1 MNKKIDIP
9 VELYAR
15 LQELSHLARY
25 EYTEQ
30 EGSTWTIQNPE
41 GESLLDA
48 RRKISPEAAELLF
61 HHHAASCLRIYC
73 PKRGAGD
80 CLSQRTQAC
89 GGQTHD

>member
-30 EGSTWTIQNPE
+30 EGTWTIQNPE

-48 RRKISPEAAELLF
+48 RRKISRRLRSFISPSCRFLPQNLL
-61 HHHAASCLRIYC
+61 
-73 PKRGAGD
+73 PKTR
-80 CLSQRTQAC
+80 RW
-89 GGQTHD
+89 

>member
-30 EGSTWTIQNPE
+30 EGTWTIQNPE

-48 RRKISPEAAELLF
+48 RRKISPEAAELYFTIMPLL
-61 HHHAASCLRIYC
+61 ASEFIAQ
-73 PKRGAGD
+73 KRGAGD
-80 CLSQRTQAC
+80 RLSQRTQAC
-89 GGQTHD
+89 GGQAHN

>member
-30 EGSTWTIQNPE
+30 EGTWTIQNPE

-48 RRKISPEAAELLF
+48 RRKISPGGGGRF
-61 HHHAASCLRIYC
+61 FPHPAASGLHNIRVMIW
-73 PKRGAGD
+73 
-80 CLSQRTQAC
+80 
-89 GGQTHD
+89 H

>member
-30 EGSTWTIQNPE
+30 EGTGLYRTPRVKACWMRGAKSP
-41 GESLLDA
+41 
-48 RRKISPEAAELLF
+48 RRLRSFISPSCRFLPQNLL
-61 HHHAASCLRIYC
+61 
-73 PKRGAGD
+73 PKTR
-80 CLSQRTQAC
+80 RW
-89 GGQTHD
+89 

>member
-30 EGSTWTIQNPE
+30 EGTWTIQNPE

-48 RRKISPEAAELLF
+48 RRKISPEAAELYF
-61 HHHAASCLRIYC
+61 TIMPLRPSKSSNSSRAVITVIDAVLTST
-73 PKRGAGD
+73 R
-80 CLSQRTQAC
+80 
-89 GGQTHD
+89 